1 VLRLGARS
9 SARSARARVRAEEG
23 KGCPRTRAR
32 LWHRR
37 QLGGDHRRALA
48 QSLGKLDGLRG
59 RVRPAGEHF
68 VRELDSRRR
77 ENLVRQ
83 PHRES
88 PRLAF
93 VTRSAA
99 RRSSVHAWSTLP
111 NGIPEIPCNYRERDT
126 GFEDAEPPSISRTS
140 VASRPNAT
148 VVDID
153 ALAIEFLTAVRSG
166 DDRAVGLASRLA
178 EVVLDASS
186 GRLALTVLEGGAL
199 TITRAI
205 RLAEHVLSVS
215 APTEPRR
222 EGAS

>member
-1 VLRLGARS
+1 VRS
-9 SARSARARVRAEEG
+9 
-23 KGCPRTRAR
+23 
-32 LWHRR
+32 
-37 QLGGDHRRALA
+37 
-48 QSLGKLDGLRG
+48 
-59 RVRPAGEHF
+59 AGEHF
-68 VRELDSRRR
+68 VRELDRRR
-77 ENLVRQ
+77 GENLVRQ

-88 PRLAF
+88 SRLAF
-93 VTRSAA
+93 ITALGRSKELGP
-99 RRSSVHAWSTLP
+99 RWSTLAK
-111 NGIPEIPCNYRERDT
+111 GVSEIRSDYGERDT
-126 GFEDAEPPSISRTS
+126 GFEDAEPPSISQNS

-186 GRLALTVLEGGAL
+186 ARLALTVLEGGAL